1 MVLFLVSIDTQKSY
15 VAIIS
20 IPEFTLLLLNVKI

>member
-1 MVLFLVSIDTQKSY
+1 MVLFLVSIDIHKSY

-20 IPEFTLLLLNVKI
+20 TSEFTLLLLNVKI